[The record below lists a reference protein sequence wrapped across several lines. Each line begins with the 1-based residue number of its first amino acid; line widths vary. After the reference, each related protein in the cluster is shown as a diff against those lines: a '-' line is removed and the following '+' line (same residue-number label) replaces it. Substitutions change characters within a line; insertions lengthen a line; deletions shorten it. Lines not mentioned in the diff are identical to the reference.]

1 MDLRACIVLTIELNE
16 NYSILEIYP
25 F

>member
-16 NYSILEIYP
+16 NYSIL
-25 F
+25 